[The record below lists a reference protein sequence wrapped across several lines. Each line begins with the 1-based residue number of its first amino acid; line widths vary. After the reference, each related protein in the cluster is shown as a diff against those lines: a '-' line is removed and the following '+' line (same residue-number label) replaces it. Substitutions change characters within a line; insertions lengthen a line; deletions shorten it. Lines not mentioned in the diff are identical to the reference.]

1 MTIRPFKFAAAL
13 ALALAAFGTEAAAV
27 TVAEAT
33 TLEAVVVT
41 PSANYSA
48 SQWQARQSMQH
59 ASRNAVVLE
68 RVIVTPTARYS
79 VAEWNARRNP
89 ALALAAVTL
98 EPVIVTPHGSYTLA
112 EWQQRQSGLAY
123 AKQQRSVRGWLQ
135 AVWRT
140 VRLARSPIAV

>member
-1 MTIRPFKFAAAL
+1 MTIRTRQIAAAL
-13 ALALAAFGTEAAAV
+13 ALGLAALGAQAAPA
-27 TVAEAT
+27 AIEAT

-41 PSANYSA
+41 PSANYTA
-48 SQWQARQSMQH
+48 SQWQAR
-59 ASRNAVVLE
+59 REAVLLE

-79 VAEWNARRNP
+79 VAEWDARRAP

-98 EPVIVTPHGSYTLA
+98 EPVIVTPRASYTLT

-123 AKQQRSVRGWLQ
+123 AKQQRSVSGWLL

-140 VRLARSPIAV
+140 VRIARSPLSV

>member
-1 MTIRPFKFAAAL
+1 MTIRTAPFAAVLALGFATLGAQAAPAAAL
-13 ALALAAFGTEAAAV
+13 
-27 TVAEAT
+27 EAT

-41 PSANYSA
+41 PQASYTA
-48 SQWQARQSMQH
+48 SQWQARQSIQS
-59 ASRNAVVLE
+59 ARREAVTLE

-79 VAEWNARRNP
+79 VAEWDARRAP

-98 EPVIVTPHGSYTLA
+98 EPVIVTPRASYTLS

-123 AKQQRSVRGWLQ
+123 AKQQRSVRGWLL

-140 VRLARSPIAV
+140 VRIARSPLSV